1 MANFWR
7 IVDRVI
13 GEADIVLMVVDARM
27 VRATLNAELQRK
39 VRAAGKTLLTVI
51 NKADLVDKAT
61 LEPLK
66 KRLHPCVF
74 VSAHKFFGITM
85 LRKLILQYAKGES
98 VTVGV
103 VGYPN
108 TGKSSVINAL
118 KGRGSASVSPTSGHT
133 KGRQDIRVDSRIR
146 VIDTPGVLAD
156 EDDKSSHRLSI
167 TASTTNTKEPELV
180 AYELLR
186 LHRVQIVAHYGL
198 ENVQGLDEED
208 VLEALAFKLHR
219 VRKGGELDTHTAAKI
234 LLQDWQK
241 GKIRV

>member
-13 GEADIVLMVVDARM
+13 NEADIILMVVDARM
-27 VRATLNAELQRK
+27 VRQTVNPEIKRK
-39 VRAAGKTLLTVI
+39 VETAGKTLITVI
-51 NKADLVDKAT
+51 NKADLVEKAK

-74 VSAHKFFGITM
+74 VSAHQFLGITM
-85 LRKLILQYAKGES
+85 LRKMILRYAKGQA

-133 KGRQDIRVDSRIR
+133 KGKQNIKVDSKIM

-156 EDDKSSHRLSI
+156 EDEKGSQRLVI
-167 TASTTNTKEPELV
+167 TASTTKTDDPELV
-180 AYELLR
+180 AYELLK
-186 LHRVQIVAHYGL
+186 LHRADVIAHYAL
-198 ENVQGLDEED
+198 DSVDGLDEEELL
-208 VLEALAFKLHR
+208 VAIARKLNR
-219 VRKGGELDTHTAAKI
+219 VQKGGEPDTVTAAKI
-234 LLQDWQK
+234 VLQDWQK
-241 GKIRV
+241 GKIKV